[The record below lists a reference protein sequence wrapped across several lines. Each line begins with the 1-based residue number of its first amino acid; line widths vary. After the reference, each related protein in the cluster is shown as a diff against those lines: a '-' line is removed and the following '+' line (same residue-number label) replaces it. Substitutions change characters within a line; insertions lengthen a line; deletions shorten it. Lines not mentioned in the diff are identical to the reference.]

1 MRLKAVLLA
10 AGLALAACS
19 PAPAPEPVVPTPAE
33 APEPPPTMSIS
44 TSSCSSRG
52 GEMRQVGR
60 AQTWQCVV
68 KYADAGQRC
77 TDGSQ
82 CEGDCEIAGNS
93 GIAPGAAAT
102 GVCQADSNRFGCRT
116 TVENGK
122 AGNTLCID

>member
-1 MRLKAVLLA
+1 MRLNALLFA
-10 AGLALAACS
+10 AGLGLAACS
-19 PAPAPEPVVPTPAE
+19 PTPAPEPVVPTAE
-33 APEPPPTMSIS
+33 VPETPQMTV
-44 TSSCSSRG
+44 SSSACTARG

-60 AQTWQCVV
+60 AQTWQCVI

-93 GIAPGAAAT
+93 GIAAGAAAT

>member
-1 MRLKAVLLA
+1 MRLNLLLFA

-19 PAPAPEPVVPTPAE
+19 PTPAPETVVPSVD

-44 TSSCSSRG
+44 TSSCTARG

-60 AQTWQCVV
+60 AQTWQCVI
-68 KYADAGQRC
+68 KYADAGKRC

-93 GIAPGAAAT
+93 GVAEGARTA

-116 TVENGK
+116 TIKDGK
-122 AGNTLCID
+122 AEPTLCID

>member
-1 MRLKAVLLA
+1 MRLNALLFA
-10 AGLALAACS
+10 AGLGLAACS
-19 PAPAPEPVVPTPAE
+19 PTPAPEPVVPTAE
-33 APEPPPTMSIS
+33 VPEPPQMTV
-44 TSSCSSRG
+44 SSSACTARG

-60 AQTWQCVV
+60 AQTWQCVI
-68 KYADAGQRC
+68 KYAEAGKRC

-82 CEGDCEIAGNS
+82 CEGDCEIPGNS
-93 GIAPGAAAT
+93 GIAAGAAAT